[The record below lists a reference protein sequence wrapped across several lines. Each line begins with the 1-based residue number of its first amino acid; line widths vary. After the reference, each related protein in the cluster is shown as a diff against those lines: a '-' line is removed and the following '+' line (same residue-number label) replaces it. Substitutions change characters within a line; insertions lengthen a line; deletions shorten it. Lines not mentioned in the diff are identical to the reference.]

1 MDLFGNLPANGDV
14 RVKDWPLMQSVIPTL
29 AITALYFYVYLQSY
43 SSGSMHVHHIG
54 SNIRMDRKSACEVCW
69 LYFMMKIIDLVDT
82 IIFVLRKKD
91 NQITFLHVYHHLT
104 MVFFGWYGTMYVAG
118 GQSLFIVIINSFIH
132 VIMYAYY
139 GLSACGS
146 RIQKYLWW
154 KRYLTQAQITQ
165 FVMVLIHSAVNF
177 LTPCNYAKIFDV
189 SFFLYGVSILTLF
202 LNFYLQNSFVCWGL
216 FFMTK
221 INCVM
226 CDEYLFRLFLFL
238 VTLFL
243 LNMSDTSVISHRTHR
258 RRARDDDSCCEQYW
272 CEVISCF
279 LVILLIVSSVLL
291 VYFTNKFTARDRE
304 RQRIKNEFKRKHRVT
319 DKVLDLIMK
328 DGLLLKFLAKSQ
340 STITTTFKEL
350 FQDIAG
356 TLFNE

>member
-29 AITALYFYVYLQSY
+29 AITALYVCAIVFGRMWMKTQKPFELRSFMFIYNLIQVVLCTYITLEATYVWIGNRY
-43 SSGSMHVHHIG
+43 SFTCEPVDYSRSKDAM
-54 SNIRMDRKSACEVCW
+54 RACEVCW

-177 LTPCNYAKIFDV
+177 LTPF
-189 SFFLYGVSILTLF
+189 
-202 LNFYLQNSFVCWGL
+202 
-216 FFMTK
+216 
-221 INCVM
+221 
-226 CDEYLFRLFLFL
+226 
-238 VTLFL
+238 TLFL
-243 LNMSDTSVISHRTHR
+243 LNMSDTSVISYRTRR
-258 RRARDDDSCCEQYW
+258 RRAREDDSCCEQYW

-291 VYFTNKFTARDRE
+291 VYFTNEFTKRDRE
-304 RQRIKNEFKRKHRVT
+304 RQRIKNEFKRKHRIT

-328 DGLLLKFLAKSQ
+328 DGLILKFLAKSQ